1 MSMPAV
7 SQVPAGVARPLGRPG
22 RPEALSAAPPLRT
35 PATLPGPGEAA
46 ATMKAAPGLALLCPG
61 LHPEGPEAVLRV

>member
-1 MSMPAV
+1 MPAV

-35 PATLPGPGEAA
+35 RQPPRQAQA
-46 ATMKAAPGLALLCPG
+46 KQLL
-61 LHPEGPEAVLRV
+61 R